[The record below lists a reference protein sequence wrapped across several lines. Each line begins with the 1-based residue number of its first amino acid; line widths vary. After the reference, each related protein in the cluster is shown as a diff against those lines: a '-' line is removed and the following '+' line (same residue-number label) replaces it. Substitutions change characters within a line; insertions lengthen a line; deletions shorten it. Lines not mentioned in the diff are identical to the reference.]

1 MFKLSQKPIDTLA
14 CAKALENERAGALVA
29 FEGWVR
35 NHNDGR
41 PVSALAYEAFDAMAI
56 AEGNKLLETAKQ
68 RFAILDT
75 LVVHRTGPTEIGDRA
90 VWVGV
95 TAEHRQEAF
104 LAARWIMD
112 EIKRQVPVWKKE
124 DYSDDKRSEW
134 INTNESMSPSGDDP
148 ARNPQYARQVNMRGF
163 GDEGQ
168 RKLSDSKVLVIGAGG
183 LGCPA
188 MQYLAA
194 AGVGYIKIV
203 DGDQV
208 DVTNLHR
215 QILFGHSDIG
225 KNKAEAAAHRLRDL
239 NPHISLEAI
248 ADAAYPDSLDGLIGG
263 VDLVL
268 DCTDG
273 FESTYAIHDAC
284 WGAGIPLVQ
293 ASVHQ
298 YDGWVQV
305 IDPAGGSGCYRC
317 QWPEAPPIGCIGNC
331 AEAGVLGV
339 TPGALG
345 VLQAS
350 QAIAFL
356 IGHPDAATDS
366 TIYMDVFSGKTRRIK
381 RSARTDC
388 PCGEQAPWPT
398 HTSQILLPG
407 QRAKDITGKAVLID
421 LREPTERRNDPEW
434 IQQMPSVPRN
444 QWPGLLDNFPQRPLI
459 LCCAGGVRARNLL
472 GQLDN
477 PEGVY
482 AWSKA
487 IHEVPLAAPDKVN

>member
-1 MFKLSQKPIDTLA
+1 
-14 CAKALENERAGALVA
+14 
-29 FEGWVR
+29 
-35 NHNDGR
+35 
-41 PVSALAYEAFDAMAI
+41 
-56 AEGNKLLETAKQ
+56 
-68 RFAILDT
+68 
-75 LVVHRTGPTEIGDRA
+75 
-90 VWVGV
+90 
-95 TAEHRQEAF
+95 
-104 LAARWIMD
+104 MD

-124 DYSDDKRSEW
+124 DYADDQCSEW
-134 INTNESMSPSGDDP
+134 VNTNESSMASGGDPSL
-148 ARNPQYARQVNMRGF
+148 NPQYSRQVNMRGF
-163 GDEGQ
+163 GPEGQ
-168 RKLSDSKVLVIGAGG
+168 RKLADSKVLVIGAGG

-188 MQYLAA
+188 LQYLAA
-194 AGVGYIKIV
+194 SGVGYIKIV

-248 ADAAYPDSLDGLIGG
+248 ADAAYPDSMGGLIDGA
-263 VDLVL
+263 DLVL

-284 WGAGIPLVQ
+284 WQAEVPLVQ

-298 YDGWVQV
+298 YDGWVQI
-305 IDPAGGSGCYRC
+305 IDPAGESGCYRC

-366 TIYMDVFSGKTRRIK
+366 TVYMDVFSGKTRRIK
-381 RSARTDC
+381 RSARADC
-388 PCGEQAPWPT
+388 PCGNGQPWPA
-398 HTSQILLPG
+398 HENQILLPG
-407 QRAKDITGKAVLID
+407 MRARKILGQAVLVD
-421 LREPTERRNDPEW
+421 LREPAERRSDPDW
-434 IQQMPSVPRN
+434 IQEMPSVPRSE
-444 QWPGLLDNFPQRPLI
+444 WPGLLDEFSQRPLV
-459 LCCAGGVRARNLL
+459 LCCAAGVRARNLL
-472 GQLDN
+472 RKLDN
-477 PEGVY
+477 PVGVY
-482 AWSKA
+482 AWSKP
-487 IHEVPLAAPDKVN
+487 IHELPLAGPSEVS